1 MIETLKGTDKLLNV
15 LHRESSFKLLESINE
30 ISTSYIDSSD
40 SRLQAAYDFKRQ
52 QFNTEVLLDYL
63 SADLSDVLNKKKLFI
78 TDVDIFRL
86 QAEFVFGLSQRV
98 GGQVAVISTHR
109 LKTTDA
115 EFFINRFT
123 KEALHELGHLFKL
136 RHCQDK
142 LCVMNLS
149 LNIEDIDFKKN
160 RFCRNC
166 KKLLERQIND
176 Y

>member
-1 MIETLKGTDKLLNV
+1 MIETLKDTNKFLSV
-15 LHRESSFKLLESINE
+15 LFQGNSFKLLETLSE
-30 ISTSYIDSSD
+30 ISTFVIDKND
-40 SRLQAAYDFKRQ
+40 SRIRASYDSKRQ
-52 QFNTEVLLDYL
+52 QCNAEILLDYL
-63 SADLSDVLNKKKLFI
+63 SADLSDLVTKKKLFI

-98 GGQVAVISTHR
+98 GGQVAIISTHR
-109 LKTTDA
+109 LKTTDT

-142 LCVMNLS
+142 FCVMNLS